1 MRELDAELEI
11 AGKTRDIA
19 QDGLRLTT
27 LRHDRGAVTGLDV
40 HQSEQFLFTATAQIA
55 SIERQ
60 IALAKNQISLL
71 LGRDPGE
78 IERGKT
84 LNDLTGP
91 AQVPAGLPSELLE
104 RRPDIRQAE
113 DSLIAANAQI
123 GAARAQ
129 SFPQITLTGLLG
141 VQSRASAS
149 LFDGGNRQL
158 SIVLA
163 ATAPILERWLFA
175 RQCSHRRG
183 STEGGVLIGYQK
195 SIRTAFREV
204 SDSLEGYRKTHEQE
218 AQQQLL
224 MTASSESV
232 RLSNFRYRGGLDSF
246 LQVLDAER
254 NLFTAELALT

>member
-141 VQSRASAS
+141 VQSGLQRVFLMAETVNSALCWPPPRPFLNAGCLRANVRIA
-149 LFDGGNRQL
+149 
-158 SIVLA
+158 
-163 ATAPILERWLFA
+163 
-175 RQCSHRRG
+175 
-183 STEGGVLIGYQK
+183 K
-195 SIRTAFREV
+195 
-204 SDSLEGYRKTHEQE
+204 
-218 AQQQLL
+218 AQQKE
-224 MTASSESV
+224 A
-232 RLSNFRYRGGLDSF
+232 R
-246 LQVLDAER
+246 
-254 NLFTAELALT
+254 